1 MKTILVVDDEFGN
14 AEVLGLILEEEG
26 YRVFCAANGRDGL
39 ERAKDVA
46 PDLIVV
52 DFMMPIMNG
61 AELGRQLRAS
71 PRLSNV
77 RILLHSG
84 LSESVVREQFDGYDA
99 FLRKPYN
106 VDMALRLI
114 AELLSDAPSDGPGA
128 TL

>member
-52 DFMMPIMNG
+52 DYMMPIMNG
-61 AELGRQLRAS
+61 AELGRHLRAS

-77 RILLHSG
+77 KILLHSG
-84 LSESVVREQFDGYDA
+84 LSEAVVREQFDGYDA

-114 AELLSDAPSDGPGA
+114 AELLSDEPGDAMRPSP
-128 TL
+128 

>member
-39 ERAKDVA
+39 ERAKEVA
-46 PDLIVV
+46 PDLIIV
-52 DFMMPIMNG
+52 DYMMPIMNG
-61 AELGRQLRAS
+61 AELGRQVRAL
-71 PRLSNV
+71 PKLSHTK
-77 RILLHSG
+77 ILLHSG

-114 AELLSDAPSDGPGA
+114 GELLGDAPADGPLP